1 MLSSTLSYEFVKLF
15 LYDILVYNRT
25 MGDHILHLR
34 EFLQT
39 LKHHQLYAKQSKCR
53 FGVVEDIDYLG
64 HLISHEG
71 VKVDPLKIDYMV
83 KSSVP
88 RTIKSLRGFSGLTCS
103 YRKFIKSYG
112 MIAAPLTELL
122 KKNSF
127 NWS

>member
-1 MLSSTLSYEFVKLF
+1 
-15 LYDILVYNRT
+15 